1 MYKLSVSQI
10 SEFVKKNFCREQPAP
25 DRKEKNVDYLTVKE
39 LAELKGCSERYIKQI
54 AKSGK
59 IKAEI
64 QFDNEIKQE
73 RYMIPVST
81 LPDDLKA
88 KYYNNLK
95 KEAGTSPELIE
106 PQALKQH
113 KNAVK
118 KRFEEYT
125 ADERTEIA
133 LWCQILREWQELRV
147 KYKNKASFDSDFIGK
162 CRLEHEGI
170 NISIDILYRK
180 YAAFRNNDYDGLI
193 DKRGGWNRGKIS
205 MNDEVWKMF
214 TRIYLVSSRP
224 TVSRCYTDLKAW
236 CMVNYPELYSSI
248 PSDRTFRRRIES
260 EIPKCVI
267 EFTRY
272 GKKACFDKYV
282 EYIERD
288 YTDLNANDI
297 WIADNHTLDVISMS
311 PEGKPHR
318 LSLTAYMDA
327 KSGVIVGWNLCDNPC
342 SQSTLLAFRAAVLNG
357 YGLPLG
363 VYFDNGSEFLTHDI
377 AGRGHRTKA
386 RWNKGDDP
394 PTILSLLG
402 ITMTNALVKNAKAKN
417 IERYFNTFKE
427 FISKAFSGYS
437 GGTILERPEDSAKRV
452 KAGDIPTDEE
462 IAELLGL
469 LINGGYN
476 CKEYGGKEKQY
487 KGMTRIDVWN
497 ESINSGEVVFRDATD
512 ADLTLLLARTTRYQ
526 KIHRNGVF
534 IEQYGKK
541 LWFKDDNTVFHVGKE
556 VYVRYDPAEL
566 NEVRVYDKET
576 DKYLWTYKNADY
588 LSVPYNAKDDESR
601 NKVAVAMAH
610 IARNKKA
617 IKQKVAAYT
626 DSEAIEVLAA
636 RINEAAANIEKMQI
650 QRPSVIQTVTAAE
663 LNEQNPGR
671 EKIISVEILNEL
683 EQLKAVNDRL
693 EKAKGA

>member
-1 MYKLSVSQI
+1 MFEIIVSRFTY
-10 SEFVKKNFCREQPAP
+10 FVKKYFCREYPAP
-25 DRKEKNVDYLTVKE
+25 GGKEENVDYLTVKE
-39 LAELKGCSERYIKQI
+39 AAELKGCSIQYMKRIVKD
-54 AKSGK
+54 GK
-59 IKAEI
+59 IQAEM
-64 QFDNEIKQE
+64 QMNPETKKM
-73 RYMIPVST
+73 RYMIPAST
-81 LPDDLKA
+81 LPEDLKT

-95 KEAGTSPELIE
+95 KEAGTSPELKE
-106 PQALKQH
+106 MEVLKPH
-113 KNAVK
+113 KKAVK
-118 KRFEEYT
+118 RSFEEYS
-125 ADERTEIA
+125 AEERAEIA
-133 LWCQILREWQELRV
+133 LWCDILREWQELRV

-170 NISIDILYRK
+170 NISVDILYRK
-180 YAAFRNNDYDGLI
+180 YAAFRENDYDGLI
-193 DKRGGWNRGKIS
+193 DKRGGWNKGRTS
-205 MNDEVWKMF
+205 MNEDVWKMF

-224 TVSRCYTDLKAW
+224 TVSRCYTDLEAW
-236 CMVNYPELYSSI
+236 CMVNFPELYSSL
-248 PSDRTFRRRIES
+248 PSERTFRRRIDS

-272 GKKACFDKYV
+272 GKKACFDKYL

-402 ITMTNALVKNAKAKN
+402 VTMTNALVKNAKAKN
-417 IERYFNTFKE
+417 IERYFYTFKE

-452 KAGDIPTDEE
+452 KNGNIPTDEE

-476 CKEYGGKEKQY
+476 CKAYGGKEKRY
-487 KGMTRIDVWN
+487 KGMTKIDVWN
-497 ESINSGEVVFRDATD
+497 ESINSGEVVFRDAAD
-512 ADLTLLLARTTRYQ
+512 EDLTLLLARTTRYQ

-556 VYVRYDPAEL
+556 VYVRYDPADL

-588 LSVPYNAKDDESR
+588 LSVPYNAKDDEGR
-601 NKVAVAMAH
+601 NKIAVAMAR

-636 RINEAAANIEKMQI
+636 RINEAAVNIEKMQI
-650 QRPSVIQTVTAAE
+650 QRPSVVQPVTAAE
-663 LNEQNPGR
+663 LNKQNPGR
-671 EKIISVEILNEL
+671 ENIISVEILDEL
-683 EQLKAVNDRL
+683 AQLKAVNDRL
-693 EKAKGA
+693 EKSKGA